1 MHIGVWGPL
10 AVCVSTAAVGCDR
23 GPDIVGSPPD
33 HADQVVRT
41 ELGVRDFPG
50 IKPKQL
56 LEILVMERGHSV
68 SKSRLADLLWPTQL
82 PRNYIATLE
91 TYVSVLRQTLEP
103 GVRARE
109 SVIRTEHGGYRLDLA
124 DGRVSVDLDEFDERV
139 RSVAGL
145 DPVAAL
151 GALRQ
156 ALGLIRGRVFE
167 DEPNADWAEQI
178 RTTYQVRHVQAL
190 IDAGRLALLTGEP
203 TAALGYAEEAVALNP
218 LAESAYQV
226 LMTAAYSLWRQEE
239 ALRAYERCRRLLAEE
254 LGADPMDETVALH
267 LAILR
272 HEDVAGLLP
281 RLPAADATPTS
292 AAPAAVPAAPVGR
305 PGLLGR
311 TGELARLEAAARDA
325 LTGRMSLLLVG
336 GEPGM
341 GKTHLVDA
349 LVDRLGVRSG
359 QNRCSDLEAE
369 LPYVALALALRPLL
383 APDSADVTP
392 VLSDLLRRADEAR
405 PFDRFARLRAMEDL
419 AKVLG
424 TAEPFVLVLDDA
436 QWADDDTI
444 ATLNYLRRRSPGAPA
459 AVVLTCRREALQRD
473 AFRNLAVDL
482 RVDLD
487 VLSSADLAPLG
498 RPDLHEATGGH
509 PMFVSGWLQ
518 AREQGL
524 IETYPAAIRERVI
537 TRCWDLGPQ
546 AYRLLSAISAL
557 GHAVRPELLA
567 ALVGTGVEDIAEELE
582 RLAERRL
589 LAVDRDGS
597 VRFRHVAEREL
608 LAETMS
614 PVKRQLLVQRAAA
627 HTDGPP
633 RRRATD
639 QLAEAPSAAGER
651 RRATDPARPAT
662 AGRPRPGQDSVP
674 RQAAPHSPAR
684 ERLPPRS
691 ETAGV
696 TLAWQARLP
705 RQGTPRFST
714 ADPT

>member
-1 MHIGVWGPL
+1 MRVAVWGPVVFSATGTDL
-10 AVCVSTAAVGCDR
+10 VGGTGLPC
-23 GPDIVGSPPD
+23 
-33 HADQVVRT
+33 RT
-41 ELGVRDFPG
+41 ELGARDFPG

-68 SKSRLADLLWPTQL
+68 SKSRLADLLWPSQL
-82 PRNYIATLE
+82 PRNYMATLE

-103 GVRARE
+103 GVRARD

-124 DGRVSVDLDEFDERV
+124 DGRVSVDLDEFDEHV
-139 RSVAGL
+139 RSAAGL

-151 GALRQ
+151 AALRR
-156 ALGLIRGRVFE
+156 ALQLIRGRVLE
-167 DEPNADWAEQI
+167 DEPNADWAEQV

-203 TAALGYAEEAVALNP
+203 TAALAYAEEAVALNP

-281 RLPAADATPTS
+281 RLPAVDVTP
-292 AAPAAVPAAPVGR
+292 AAGAPAEVAAPVGR

-311 TGELARLEAAARDA
+311 TGELARLEKAARDA
-325 LTGRMSLLLVG
+325 LSGRLSLLLVV

-349 LVDRLGVRSG
+349 LVERLGVRSG

-405 PFDRFARLRAMEDL
+405 PFDSFARLRAMEDL
-419 AKVLG
+419 AKVLA
-424 TAEPFVLVLDDA
+424 TADPFVLVLDDA
-436 QWADDDTI
+436 QWADDDTV

-459 AVVLTCRREALQRD
+459 AVVLTCRREALHRD

-482 RVDLD
+482 RIDLD
-487 VLSSADLAPLG
+487 VLSPADLAPLG
-498 RPDLHEATGGH
+498 HPELHASTGGH
-509 PMFVSGWLQ
+509 PMFVSGWLE

-524 IETYPAAIRERVI
+524 PDSYPPAIRERVI

-546 AYRLLSAISAL
+546 AYRLLSATSAL
-557 GHAVRPELLA
+557 GHPVHPEMLA
-567 ALVGTGVEDIAEELE
+567 ALVGAGVEDIAEELE
-582 RLAERRL
+582 RLVDRRL
-589 LAVDRDGS
+589 LAVEPDGS
-597 VRFRHVAEREL
+597 VRFRHAAEREL

-627 HTDGPP
+627 HTEGPP

-639 QLAEAPSAAGER
+639 RVSAEPGPPVER
-651 RRATDPARPAT
+651 RASVIS
-662 AGRPRPGQDSVP
+662 PRPPSLGLA
-674 RQAAPHSPAR
+674 RAA
-684 ERLPPRS
+684 
-691 ETAGV
+691 
-696 TLAWQARLP
+696 
-705 RQGTPRFST
+705 
-714 ADPT
+714 D

>member
-1 MHIGVWGPL
+1 MRVAVWGP
-10 AVCVSTAAVGCDR
+10 VSLSVTRHDLVPGD
-23 GPDIVGSPPD
+23 GPP
-33 HADQVVRT
+33 VRT
-41 ELGVRDFPG
+41 DLGARDFPG

-82 PRNYIATLE
+82 PRNYMATLE

-103 GVRARE
+103 GVRARD

-124 DGRVSVDLDEFDERV
+124 DGQVSVDLDEFDERV

-151 GALRQ
+151 GALRH
-156 ALGLIRGRVFE
+156 ALHLIRGRVFE

-203 TAALGYAEEAVALNP
+203 TAALAYAEEAVALNP

-267 LAILR
+267 MAILR

-281 RLPAADATPTS
+281 RLP
-292 AAPAAVPAAPVGR
+292 VQELAPVTGGPVEVPVASSTR

-311 TGELARLEAAARDA
+311 GSELARLEAAAREA
-325 LTGRMSLLLVG
+325 LTGRMSLLLVV

-349 LVDRLGVRSG
+349 LVERLGVRCG
-359 QNRCSDLEAE
+359 QNRCSDLEVE
-369 LPYVALALALRPLL
+369 LPYVALSLALRPLF

-405 PFDRFARLRAMEDL
+405 PFDHFARVRAMEDL
-419 AKVLG
+419 AKVLA

-459 AVVLTCRREALQRD
+459 AVILTCRREALQRD

-482 RVDLD
+482 RIDLD
-487 VLSSADLAPLG
+487 VLSEADLAPLG
-498 RPDLHEATGGH
+498 RPELHAVTGGH
-509 PMFVSGWLQ
+509 PMFVTGWLEAQ
-518 AREQGL
+518 EHGL
-524 IETYPAAIRERVI
+524 AETYPAAIRERVI

-546 AYRLLSAISAL
+546 AYRLLSATSAL
-557 GHAVRPELLA
+557 GQAAVRPELLG
-567 ALVGTGVEDIAEELE
+567 ALVGASVDDIAEELE
-582 RLAERRL
+582 RLVEHRL
-589 LAVDRDGS
+589 LAVDQEGA
-597 VRFRHVAEREL
+597 VRFRHAAEREL

-627 HTDGPP
+627 YSEGPP
-633 RRRATD
+633 RRRASD
-639 QLAEAPSAAGER
+639 HVVPPPGPPGPPVD
-651 RRATDPARPAT
+651 RRAAVLGTRPSLGLARA
-662 AGRPRPGQDSVP
+662 V
-674 RQAAPHSPAR
+674 
-684 ERLPPRS
+684 E
-691 ETAGV
+691 
-696 TLAWQARLP
+696 
-705 RQGTPRFST
+705 QGS
-714 ADPT
+714 A